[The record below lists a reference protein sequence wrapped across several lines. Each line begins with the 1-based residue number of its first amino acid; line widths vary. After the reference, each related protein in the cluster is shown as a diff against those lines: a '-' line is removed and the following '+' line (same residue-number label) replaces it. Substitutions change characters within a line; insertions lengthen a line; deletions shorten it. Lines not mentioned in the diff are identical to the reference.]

1 MSYSDRR
8 RSESGWRG
16 YDPPHVLVGVS
27 RRDTHAI
34 KASRHTYLVF
44 SQASKSSSKGGEGGR
59 LIEYV

>member
-1 MSYSDRR
+1 MARLR
-8 RSESGWRG
+8 
-16 YDPPHVLVGVS
+16 PPHVLVGVS